1 MGINMDTKPISEMTA
16 AERVARIAEL
26 EAALPQAPEP
36 ECVPLFTPG
45 AICFRDGQYTA
56 VSPTVGL
63 VWPLIE
69 GLIAR
74 LLEQLQAASGLRH
87 SLEFWHRRFESG
99 CAIPLAFADPEGKR
113 IIAAGIINCE
123 LDDDG
128 KQMTGLMVYAA
139 CDLDLQ
145 HAARIA
151 ESIAL
156 KFGAERVKV
165 WTPGNVSVVPGYRIE
180 AARYGQLQYAAVRPI
195 Q

>member
-1 MGINMDTKPISEMTA
+1 MDTKPISEMTA

-36 ECVPLFTPG
+36 ECAPLFTPG
-45 AICFRDGQYTA
+45 AICFREGQYTA

-69 GLIAR
+69 GHIAR

-87 SLEFWHRRFESG
+87 SLEYWHGRFENG
-99 CAIPLAFADPEGKR
+99 CAIPLAFSNPEGTQ
-113 IIAAGIINCE
+113 ITDAGIINLE

-128 KQMTGLMVYAA
+128 KPMVGLMVYTLR
-139 CDLDLQ
+139 DLDLQ

-156 KFGAERVKV
+156 KFDAERVKV
-165 WTPGNVSVVPGYRIE
+165 WTPLKVSLIPGYEIE
-180 AARYGQLQYAAVRPI
+180 AAHYGQLQFCATKPI

>member
-1 MGINMDTKPISEMTA
+1 MEKAISDMTA

-36 ECVPLFTPG
+36 ECAPLFTPG
-45 AICFRDGQYTA
+45 AICFRDGIYTA
-56 VSPTVGL
+56 VSPTIDL

-69 GLIAR
+69 GHIAR
-74 LLEQLQAASGLRH
+74 LLEQIQVTSGLRH
-87 SLEFWHRRFESG
+87 SLEFWHGRFEKGS
-99 CAIPLAFADPEGKR
+99 AIPLAFSNPEGTQ
-113 IIAAGIINCE
+113 ITDAGIINPE

-128 KQMTGLMVYAA
+128 KPMVGVMVYTLR
-139 CDLDLQ
+139 DLDLQ

-165 WTPGNVSVVPGYRIE
+165 WTPLPVPLIPGYRVE
-180 AARYGQLQYAAVRPI
+180 ACRYGQLQVASTRPI

>member
-1 MGINMDTKPISEMTA
+1 MDTKPISEMTA

-36 ECVPLFTPG
+36 ECAPLFTPG
-45 AICFRDGQYTA
+45 AICFRGSQYIA

-69 GLIAR
+69 GHIAR
-74 LLEQLQAASGLRH
+74 LLEQIQVTSGLRH
-87 SLEFWHRRFESG
+87 SVEYWRGQFEKGS
-99 CAIPLAFADPEGKR
+99 AIPLAFSNAEGTQ
-113 IIAAGIINCE
+113 ITDAGIINLE

-128 KQMTGLMVYAA
+128 KPMVGVMVYTLR
-139 CDLDLQ
+139 DLDLQ

-156 KFGAERVKV
+156 KFGADFVKV
-165 WTPGNVSVVPGYRIE
+165 WTPLPVPLVPGYRVE
-180 AARYGQLQYAAVRPI
+180 ACRYGQLQVAAVRPI